1 MLVLVVVKVVG
12 VILMLIVIVLL
23 LVVVVVGKYID
34 TNVDNTSKEE
44 ARKKGKN
51 A

>member
-1 MLVLVVVKVVG
+1 
-12 VILMLIVIVLL
+12 MLIVIVLL
-23 LVVVVVGKYID
+23 LVVVVGKYID